1 MASLSEI
8 EIQNRIIQFISD
20 ELGLP
25 PEDIDVDTNLG
36 TYGLE
41 SVAASK
47 LVGILDKDLNLG
59 LSEIVVFEFP
69 TVASLS
75 AEIHKLSLAEAS

>member
-1 MASLSEI
+1 MGNKSEL
-8 EIQNRIIQFISD
+8 EIQNRIVQFISS
-20 ELGLP
+20 ELGIP
-25 PEDIDVDTNLG
+25 AEDIDVDTNFG

-47 LVGILDKDLNLG
+47 LVGVLNKDLNLD
-59 LSEIVVFEFP
+59 LSEITVFEYP

-75 AEIHKLSLAEAS
+75 GEIHKLAAVGAP